1 MSDQPL
7 EIAATAAPSS
17 PGRAL
22 AAARQ
27 ARGMTVTEV
36 ALRLKFSPRKIEALE
51 ADRFDALPGPTIVR
65 GMIRGYAKLVGLDAK
80 PLIEALQRQLA
91 QGPVTMSMRPQAMD
105 VPFPRGPRR
114 GSFVYVLL
122 SVVVVIAVGSVVLE
136 WVLRPDA
143 PSAAAPRPAQRA
155 PAPVPPAPVVAP
167 APEVPPPAPVVMVEQ
182 TPAQQLREAILTG
195 KRIELVFNE
204 ESWVEIRDADGR
216 IVFSQ
221 LNLAGTRRKV
231 EGAAPFSLVIGNA
244 AGVKLRYNDSEVDL
258 APYTRIDVARL
269 TLK

>member
-7 EIAATAAPSS
+7 ETAAAPAPSS

-51 ADRFDALPGPTIVR
+51 ADRYDALPGPTIVR
-65 GMIRGYAKLVGLDAK
+65 GMIRGYAKLLGLDPK
-80 PLIEALQRQLA
+80 LLVGALQRELGE
-91 QGPVTMSMRPQAMD
+91 GPSTMAMRPQAMD
-105 VPFPRGPRR
+105 VPFPREPRR

-122 SVVVVIAVGSVVLE
+122 SAVVVIAVGSVVLE
-136 WVLRPDA
+136 WVLRPET
-143 PSAAAPRPAQRA
+143 PPAAAPRPVQRI
-155 PAPVPPAPVVAP
+155 PAPVAPVVAP
-167 APEVPPPAPVVMVEQ
+167 APEAPPVSVVMVEQ
-182 TPAQQLREAILTG
+182 NPAAQLREAILAG
-195 KRIELVFNE
+195 KRIEMVFNA
-204 ESWVEIRDADGR
+204 ESWVEIRDAEGR

-221 LNLAGTRRKV
+221 LNAAGTRRKV
-231 EGAAPFSLVIGNA
+231 EGVSPFSLVIGNA
-244 AGVKLRYNDSEVDL
+244 AGVKLRYNDAEIDL
-258 APYTRIDVARL
+258 TPYTRTDVARL

>member
-7 EIAATAAPSS
+7 ETAAAAAPSS

-65 GMIRGYAKLVGLDAK
+65 GMIRGYAKLIGLDAT
-80 PLIEALQRQLA
+80 PLVEALQQQLKD
-91 QGPVTMSMRPQAMD
+91 GPVTTMMRPQAMD
-105 VPFPRGPRR
+105 VPFPREPRR

-143 PSAAAPRPAQRA
+143 PPAAAPRPVQRT
-155 PAPVPPAPVVAP
+155 PAPVPAAPVAAP
-167 APEVPPPAPVVMVEQ
+167 APEAPPVPVVMVEQ
-182 TPAQQLREAILTG
+182 SPAAQLREAILAG
-195 KRIELVFNE
+195 KRIELVFSE

-221 LNLAGTRRKV
+221 LNPAGTRRKV

-244 AGVKLRYNDSEVDL
+244 AGVKLRYNDAEIDL
-258 APYTRIDVARL
+258 TPHTRIDVARL

>member
-7 EIAATAAPSS
+7 ETAAAAAPSS

-65 GMIRGYAKLVGLDAK
+65 GMIRGYAKLLGLDAT
-80 PLIEALQRQLA
+80 PLVEALQRHFKEVEA
-91 QGPVTMSMRPQAMD
+91 TAAMRPQAMD
-105 VPFPRGPRR
+105 VPFPREPRR

-143 PSAAAPRPAQRA
+143 PPAAVPRPVQRT
-155 PAPVPPAPVVAP
+155 PAPVPAAPVAAP
-167 APEVPPPAPVVMVEQ
+167 APEAPPVPVVMVEQ
-182 TPAQQLREAILTG
+182 TPAAQLREALLAG

>member
-7 EIAATAAPSS
+7 ETAAAAPSS

-51 ADRFDALPGPTIVR
+51 ADRYDALPGPTIVR
-65 GMIRGYAKLVGLDAK
+65 GMIRGYAKLVGLDPK
-80 PLIEALQRQLA
+80 LLVGALQQQLGE
-91 QGPVTMSMRPQAMD
+91 GPSTMAMRPQAMD
-105 VPFPRGPRR
+105 VPFPREPRR

-122 SVVVVIAVGSVVLE
+122 SAVVVIAVGSVVLE
-136 WVLRPDA
+136 WVLRPGT
-143 PSAAAPRPAQRA
+143 PPAAAPRPAQQVPA
-155 PAPVPPAPVVAP
+155 PAPVAPVVAP
-167 APEVPPPAPVVMVEQ
+167 APEAPPVSVVMMEQ
-182 TPAQQLREAILTG
+182 SPAAQLREALLAG
-195 KRIELVFNE
+195 KRIEMVFNE
-204 ESWVEIRDADGR
+204 ESWVEIRDAEGR

-221 LNLAGTRRKV
+221 LNAAGTRRKV
-231 EGAAPFSLVIGNA
+231 EGVAPFSLVIGNA
-244 AGVKLRYNDSEVDL
+244 AGVKLRYNDAEIDL
-258 APYTRIDVARL
+258 TRYTRIDVARL

>member
-7 EIAATAAPSS
+7 ETAAAPAPSS

-51 ADRFDALPGPTIVR
+51 ADRYDALPGPTIVR
-65 GMIRGYAKLVGLDAK
+65 GMIRGYAKLVGLDAT
-80 PLIEALQRQLA
+80 PLVGALQQQLGE
-91 QGPVTMSMRPQAMD
+91 GPVTMAMRPQAMD
-105 VPFPRGPRR
+105 VPFPREPRR

-122 SVVVVIAVGSVVLE
+122 SAVVVIAVGSVVLE
-136 WVLRPDA
+136 WVLRPET
-143 PSAAAPRPAQRA
+143 PPAAAPRPAQRIPA
-155 PAPVPPAPVVAP
+155 PAPVAPVVAP
-167 APEVPPPAPVVMVEQ
+167 APEAPPVSVVMVEQ
-182 TPAQQLREAILTG
+182 NPAAQLREAILAG
-195 KRIELVFNE
+195 KRIEMVFNA
-204 ESWVEIRDADGR
+204 ESWVEIRDAEGR

-221 LNLAGTRRKV
+221 LNAAGTRRKV
-231 EGAAPFSLVIGNA
+231 EGVSPFSLVIGNA
-244 AGVKLRYNDSEVDL
+244 AGVKLRYNDAEIDL
-258 APYTRIDVARL
+258 TPYTRMDVARL